1 MKTIFVILFFVYC
14 ICLIRCQEI
23 DPKELKCLVC
33 QRLVELMEQDI
44 EKVDPKKKVDV
55 GSFRIDHKGDQ
66 KNKVV
71 EYRRSEVYLTELMEQ
86 ICNKMEDHVRGRMK
100 TDGRLIIFPLV
111 SESGQMNP
119 IMSEVDVIQDSDL
132 NKSLK
137 FYCEAIL
144 EENDDAF
151 IKAFS
156 VPDSAVDIKICSQE
170 AKLCGHTLHDDYE
183 FETHGDRKSVV

>member
-1 MKTIFVILFFVYC
+1 MKTIIVISFFVYY
-14 ICLIRCQEI
+14 IGSISSQGI

-33 QRLVELMEQDI
+33 QKLVDLMEQDI
-44 EKVDPKKKVDV
+44 DKVDPKKKVDV

-66 KNKVV
+66 KHKVV
-71 EYRRSEVYLTELMEQ
+71 EYRRSEVYLTELMER
-86 ICNKMEDHVRGRMK
+86 ICNKMEDYVRGRMK

-111 SESGQMNP
+111 IDGGKMNP
-119 IMSEVDVIQDSDL
+119 IMSDVDVVQDSDL

-156 VPDSAVDIKICSQE
+156 VPDSAVDIKICSEE
-170 AKLCGHTLHDDYE
+170 AKLCNQSLQDDYE
-183 FETHGDRKSVV
+183 FETHGEL